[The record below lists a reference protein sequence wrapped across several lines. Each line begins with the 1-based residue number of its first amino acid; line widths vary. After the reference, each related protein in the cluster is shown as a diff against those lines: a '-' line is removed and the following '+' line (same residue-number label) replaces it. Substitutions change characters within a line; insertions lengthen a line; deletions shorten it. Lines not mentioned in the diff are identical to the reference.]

1 MKYVVYA
8 IVLALSVPLYSQE
21 IRLDSL
27 WIKMGGYSVMAF
39 SPDSKFL
46 LLGQADGIVNIV
58 EVETGTAV
66 DTITLPKNGYADFGF
81 TPDGKY
87 LVVSER
93 KKITLFS
100 AVTWDSLRESP
111 AILST
116 GYISFSND
124 SKYVAVADRATISI
138 LDLIENKV
146 VAEITRPT
154 EYKVGNQTVSLNNGR
169 VNFNSDGTL
178 LYGKNAEDFGSWDLT
193 KANTPFVRKMTIG
206 NRAVI
211 GFTPDNRYMIQQSNY
226 IWDLN
231 TKAQVQIEGKKEF
244 DRNYAVGFTSTTS
257 SQIIVTLKEDPEPLT
272 LHVPLF
278 IDISK
283 KRIIT
288 TNPIR
293 YYTTQMLLSN
303 DSNYLVRQLG
313 SGSVLLNKVQWSTTT
328 IQDEINTNP
337 SVSISPIPGKESLQL
352 YIHLRQASPLFDVKI
367 HDISGKYIETLYS
380 GSVELGEQRYT
391 LDTKSYSSGKYY
403 VVLSNNGSIQSYP
416 FLITK

>member
-27 WIKMGGYSVMAF
+27 WIKMGGYPVMAF

-58 EVETGTAV
+58 EVEIGTAV

-138 LDLIENKV
+138 LDLTENKV

-154 EYKVGNQTVSLNNGR
+154 EFQTKSYFNGR

-211 GFTPDNRYMIQQSNY
+211 GFTPDNRYMVQQSNY
-226 IWDLN
+226 IWDLT
-231 TKAQVQIEGKKEF
+231 TKTQVQIEGLESYT
-244 DRNYAVGFTSTTS
+244 NQLGS
-257 SQIIVTLKEDPEPLT
+257 SFALTQSGTHIVVTQKGT
-272 LHVPLF
+272 RFPLF
-278 IDISK
+278 INPYQKKIVNADINYYAVAMAISPDSSYFAYQYGNG
-283 KRIIT
+283 RIHVHRISWQ
-288 TNPIR
+288 
-293 YYTTQMLLSN
+293 TTQISDDKEYLRPHIYVTPLPSRDSITIVLVLPKEMNQVLLEIHNIVGEKIGEVYRGSLSEGTHEYHYRSGNLSN
-303 DSNYLVRQLG
+303 GTYYIIAE
-313 SGSVLLNKVQWSTTT
+313 T
-328 IQDEINTNP
+328 P
-337 SVSISPIPGKESLQL
+337 S
-352 YIHLRQASPLFDVKI
+352 
-367 HDISGKYIETLYS
+367 
-380 GSVELGEQRYT
+380 QRY
-391 LDTKSYSSGKYY
+391 S
-403 VVLSNNGSIQSYP
+403 VP
-416 FLITK
+416 FIINK

>member
-27 WIKMGGYSVMAF
+27 WIKMGGYPVMAF

-66 DTITLPKNGYADFGF
+66 DTITLPKNGFADFGF

-100 AVTWDSLRESP
+100 AVTWDLLRESP

-138 LDLIENKV
+138 FNLEENKV
-146 VAEITRPT
+146 VAEITRPSS
-154 EYKVGNQTVSLNNGR
+154 YIGSNNQDIPFNNGK

-178 LYGKNAEDFGSWDLT
+178 LYGKYAEEIGFWDLT
-193 KANTPFVRKMTIG
+193 KSDAPFERKMTIG

-231 TKAQVQIEGKKEF
+231 SNDQVQIEGLGS
-244 DRNYAVGFTSTTS
+244 YTTQAPS
-257 SQIIVTLKEDPEPLT
+257 SFALTQSGTHIVVTQKDT
-272 LHVPLF
+272 HFPLF
-278 IDISK
+278 INPYQ
-283 KRIIT
+283 KRLIK
-288 TNPIR
+288 TNPLKYFTLTMCISPDSMYIAR
-293 YYTTQMLLSN
+293 QVGTDGFILEKLQWGITGITDELITISDIQIVAMPTSHTITLRMSSRQSYPSISIGLHNVLGEKIGEVYRGSLSEGTHEYNYRSGNLSN
-303 DSNYLVRQLG
+303 GTY
-313 SGSVLLNKVQWSTTT
+313 
-328 IQDEINTNP
+328 
-337 SVSISPIPGKESLQL
+337 
-352 YIHLRQASPLFDVKI
+352 YIIA
-367 HDISGKYIETLYS
+367 ETQS
-380 GSVELGEQRYT
+380 QRYT
-391 LDTKSYSSGKYY
+391 
-403 VVLSNNGSIQSYP
+403 VP
-416 FLITK
+416 FIINK

>member
-27 WIKMGGYSVMAF
+27 WIKMGGYPVMAF

-100 AVTWDSLRESP
+100 AVTWDLLRESP

-138 LDLIENKV
+138 INLEENKV

-154 EYKVGNQTVSLNNGR
+154 EFQTKSYFNGR

-178 LYGKNAEDFGSWDLT
+178 LYGKYAEEIGFWDLT
-193 KANTPFVRKMTIG
+193 KSDAPFERKMTIG

-231 TKAQVQIEGKKEF
+231 TKAQVQIEGLESYYSEVRNTFCTTPKGEF
-244 DRNYAVGFTSTTS
+244 TV
-257 SQIIVTLKEDPEPLT
+257 VTQQNRFAA
-272 LHVPLF
+272 F
-278 IDISK
+278 IDIP
-283 KRIIT
+283 KRKIISVT
-288 TNPIR
+288 PLRLAYGI
-293 YYTTQMLLSN
+293 QISP
-303 DSNYLVRQLG
+303 DSMYLAHNYG
-313 SGSVLLNKVQWSTTT
+313 DGSVLLNKIQWSTTT

-352 YIHLRQASPLFDVKI
+352 HIHLRQASPSFEVKI
-367 HDISGKYIETLYS
+367 HDFSGKYIETLYS

-403 VVLSNNGSIQSYP
+403 VVLSNNGSTQSYP

>member
-27 WIKMGGYSVMAF
+27 WIKMGGYPVMAF

-138 LDLIENKV
+138 LDLTENKV

-231 TKAQVQIEGKKEF
+231 TKTQVQIEGKKDF
-244 DRNYAVGFTSTTS
+244 DRNYAIGFTSTTS

-313 SGSVLLNKVQWSTTT
+313 TGSVLLNKVQWSTTT

-352 YIHLRQASPLFDVKI
+352 YIHLRQASPSFDVKI